1 MRSYISE
8 TKNTPVVM
16 ECDVLVAGGG
26 TAGTIAA
33 IAAARNGAKT
43 VLIERHGHLG
53 GSMVN
58 GAGPLHSFFNLYK
71 AFPETGKIQVV
82 RGIADELIQRMTEAG
97 GCMGHLEQEIGFNYD
112 SVATIIDWEIY
123 KQVIFEMMEEAN
135 VHMRLH
141 TWISDV
147 VKEDNKVQGLIVES
161 KSGREAILSKI
172 VIDATG
178 DADVAYLSGAE
189 CTNMFPDGHVG
200 MPFGMSNVD
209 IPKAYK
215 YIKEQNIVY
224 SMIHADKDSDY
235 DNIARIGFHLN
246 KLPAFKEFMQSSGLW
261 GPLTLSRHE
270 GDFSFINTTNIKP
283 LDAVNVEEI
292 TRAEVILRSQ
302 VMKMASLLKENIP
315 GFEHAYVSW
324 TPVHFGVRRTR
335 IVTCEYDISLE
346 EIINGQRFD
355 DEIAVYGFHDMAP
368 KIIIKDGKYYGIPYR
383 ALLPKDVENLLV
395 AGRLITSNWEA
406 HMSTRNTVS
415 CMAQGEAVGT
425 AAALCCKQ
433 GVTPRKLSVKQLQ
446 EQLISQGVFLG

>member
-1 MRSYISE
+1 
-8 TKNTPVVM
+8 M

-33 IAAARNGAKT
+33 IAAARNGART

-82 RGIADELIQRMTEAG
+82 RGIADELIQRLTEAG

-123 KQVIFEMMEEAN
+123 KQVIFEMMTEAN

-147 VKEDNKVQGLIVES
+147 VKEDNELQGLIVES
-161 KSGREAILSKI
+161 KSGREAILAKI

-215 YIKEQNIVY
+215 YITEQNIVY

-292 TRAEVILRSQ
+292 TRAEVELRSQ

-346 EIINGQRFD
+346 EIINGQRLMMRLLYMD
-355 DEIAVYGFHDMAP
+355 SMTWLQRSSSKMESITVYP
-368 KIIIKDGKYYGIPYR
+368 IVPYF
-383 ALLPKDVENLLV
+383 LKNVENLLV

-415 CMAQGEAVGT
+415 CMAQGGGCRHRSRHV
-425 AAALCCKQ
+425 L
-433 GVTPRKLSVKQLQ
+433 
-446 EQLISQGVFLG
+446 